1 MQIFAC
7 HEDPLKAA
15 RYLKI
20 KEHITKMPLEC
31 IQILF
36 GAHYYL
42 GGLPAG
48 APAGAYR
55 YSNKNHPCIVWAATS
70 VNNYKWLLAHAREIF
85 AMFDE
90 QQARNRA
97 RDIAMGKPPSA
108 TTAIKPHG
116 SFKHLEWLERC
127 IPPCPNVERTPFA
140 LVINDAEL
148 LRMGITQP
156 RDQIDVFAAYRLY
169 ASEEMVNLRF
179 EARAVLRKQISE
191 RKKTSPPKSA
201 RRAKIIKL

>member
-7 HEDPLKAA
+7 HEDPKKAA
-15 RYLKI
+15 DHVTN
-20 KEHITKMPLEC
+20 EQQITKMPLEC
-31 IQILF
+31 VQILT

-48 APAGAYR
+48 APADAYK

-70 VNNYKWLLAHAREIF
+70 VGNYKWLLAHARGIF
-85 AMFDE
+85 AVFDR
-90 QQARNRA
+90 QQARNRE

-108 TTAIKPHG
+108 ITAIKPHA

-127 IPPCPNVERTPFA
+127 IPPCPQTERTPFA
-140 LVINDAEL
+140 LVINEAEL

-156 RDQIDVFAAYRLY
+156 RDQLDVCATYRLY
-169 ASEEMVNLRF
+169 ASEEMVKLRF
-179 EARAVLRKQISE
+179 EARAALRKQISE
-191 RKKTSPPKSA
+191 RTKSKMTKAA
-201 RRAKIIKL
+201 RRAK